1 MTEAPALG
9 TTRPRCPTCGE
20 PHERDQEYCLECG
33 GRLALAP
40 PHTKESPLWA
50 WAAVVS
56 LAMVAIISGVIIALL
71 ASSDDSEIAQ
81 VADLPPASQLAPTE
95 PPAPAPTPAPIE
107 DPVTVPLEGPDG
119 EPPPPEPSAPS
130 DAPPLNAD
138 DVLPDPD
145 TGLPQPAGPIPSGIP
160 DPAEPLDP
168 SEVAPAEPPAPSSSG
183 GPADWPGGTDG
194 FTVILASIPES
205 RGRGQA
211 ESRAARAEAAG
222 LDEVG
227 VLLSSQF
234 GSLRA
239 GYWVTFTG
247 VHGSLNAARAELPS
261 ARAAGFPT
269 AYTRR
274 VSR

>member
-1 MTEAPALG
+1 MPHRRRLVTEAPALG

-145 TGLPQPAGPIPSGIP
+145 TG
-160 DPAEPLDP
+160 
-168 SEVAPAEPPAPSSSG
+168 
-183 GPADWPGGTDG
+183 WPGGTDG